1 MMAKAKMGASH
12 GWTGNYVESATAS
25 FSLVPGDAGKMFILK
40 DAAVTVTL
48 PALTDVEAGYSITL
62 ISGDD
67 SEHILTG
74 GASKIYGHA
83 IDGSGSAAE
92 TVLPLTGHSTITPG
106 AGMIIGSKYDITTDG
121 TNWYVY
127 VIAGA
132 EVAGS

>member
-1 MMAKAKMGASH
+1 MAKAKMGASH
-12 GWTGNYVESATAS
+12 GWNGNYVESATAS
-25 FSLVPGDAGKMFILK
+25 FSLVPGDAGKTFILK

-48 PALTDVEAGYSITL
+48 PALSDVEAGYSITL

-74 GASKIYGHA
+74 GASKIYGA
-83 IDGSGSAAE
+83 AFDMSAGDDA
-92 TVLPLTGHSTITPG
+92 TQQLPLTGHSTITPG

>member
-1 MMAKAKMGASH
+1 MAKAKMGASH

-25 FSLVPGDAGKMFILK
+25 FSLVPGDAGKTFILK

-74 GASKIYGHA
+74 GDSKIYGHA

-92 TVLPLTGHSTITPG
+92 TVLPLTGHSTISPG

>member
-1 MMAKAKMGASH
+1 MARAKMGASY
-12 GWTGNYVESATAS
+12 GWEGNYVESATAS
-25 FSLVPGDAGKMFILK
+25 FSLVVGDSGKTFILK

-48 PALTDVEAGYSITL
+48 PSLSDIEAGYSIRL

-83 IDGSGSAAE
+83 IDGSGTAAE

-106 AGMIIGSKYDITTDG
+106 AGMIIGDKYDIVSDG

-127 VIAGA
+127 IFAGA

>member
-1 MMAKAKMGASH
+1 MAKAKMGASH
-12 GWTGNYVESATAS
+12 GWCGNYVESATAS
-25 FSLVPGDAGKMFILK
+25 FSLVPGDAGKTFILK

-48 PALTDVEAGYSITL
+48 PALSDVEAGYSITL

-74 GASKIYGHA
+74 GDSKIYGA
-83 IDGSGSAAE
+83 AFDMSAADDA
-92 TVLPLTGHSTITPG
+92 TQQLPLTGHSTITPG

>member
-1 MMAKAKMGASH
+1 MALTKVGSHPSH
-12 GWTGNYVESATAS
+12 GGQVVFNATAS
-25 FSLVPGDAGKMFILK
+25 FTLDPSDSGKIFILK
-40 DAAVTVTL
+40 DAAITVTL
-48 PALTDVEAGYSITL
+48 PTLSTGIAGFQVNL

-74 GASKIYGHA
+74 GNSLIYGHA
-83 IDGSGSAAE
+83 IDGSGTAAE

-106 AGMIIGSKYDITTDG
+106 AGMIIGDRYDITTDG

-127 VIAGA
+127 VFAGA

>member
-1 MMAKAKMGASH
+1 MAKAKMGASH

-25 FSLVPGDAGKMFILK
+25 FSLVPGDAGKTFILK